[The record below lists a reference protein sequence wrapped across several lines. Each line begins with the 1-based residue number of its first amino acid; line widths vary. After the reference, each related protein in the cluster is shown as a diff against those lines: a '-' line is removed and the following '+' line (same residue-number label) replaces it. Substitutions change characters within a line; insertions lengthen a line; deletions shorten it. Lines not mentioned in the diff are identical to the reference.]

1 MIYDIILFI
10 WRKLESELHLTLYK
24 ASSYYIY
31 KERSIMDSTT
41 LDMNC
46 SMVVIPSVQKWHYIS
61 PNKDCLDVVQQ
72 LLQIMKLALEIL
84 SIKLVTDFIIRL
96 TSNS

>member
-1 MIYDIILFI
+1 ME
-10 WRKLESELHLTLYK
+10 KKVESEWHLTLYK

-46 SMVVIPSVQKWHYIS
+46 SMVVIPAVQKWHYIS

-72 LLQIMKLALEIL
+72 LLQIVKLALEIF
-84 SIKLVTDFIIRL
+84 SIKLVVNFIIWL

>member
-1 MIYDIILFI
+1 
-10 WRKLESELHLTLYK
+10 
-24 ASSYYIY
+24 
-31 KERSIMDSTT
+31 MDSTT

-46 SMVVIPSVQKWHYIS
+46 SMVVIPSVQKWHCIS

-72 LLQIMKLALEIL
+72 LLQIMKLALEIF
-84 SIKLVTDFIIRL
+84 SMKLVVDFIIRL

>member
-1 MIYDIILFI
+1 MLLFYSYGE
-10 WRKLESELHLTLYK
+10 KVESELHLTLYK

-31 KERSIMDSTT
+31 KERFMMNSTT

-46 SMVVIPSVQKWHYIS
+46 SMVVIPAVQEWHYIS
-61 PNKDCLDVVQQ
+61 PNKDCLDVIQQ
-72 LLQIMKLALEIL
+72 LLQIVKLALEIF
-84 SIKLVTDFIIRL
+84 SIKLVVNFIIWL

>member
-1 MIYDIILFI
+1 MILFYSYGE
-10 WRKLESELHLTLYK
+10 KLESERPLTLYK

-31 KERSIMDSTT
+31 KERFIMDSTT

-61 PNKDCLDVVQQ
+61 PNKDCLDVIQQ
-72 LLQIMKLALEIL
+72 LLQIMKLALEIF
-84 SIKLVTDFIIRL
+84 SIKLVVNFIIWL